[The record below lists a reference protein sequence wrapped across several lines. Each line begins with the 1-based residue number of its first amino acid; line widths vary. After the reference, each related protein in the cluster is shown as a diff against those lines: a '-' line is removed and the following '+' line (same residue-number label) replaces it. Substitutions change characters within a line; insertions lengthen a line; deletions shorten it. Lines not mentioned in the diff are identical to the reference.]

1 MCNRFPL
8 SKVRILDTPGLADTH
23 RLQQDE
29 LHKRDVATQIKNH
42 IDSVTAVLVLVNG
55 TVPRIT
61 VGSNYALSILS
72 AIFTKSLAGNIAFV
86 FTNVLSPLH
95 WNFSEDTIPDVLKE
109 VPHFLINNPVA
120 LQKKYLKLRDDPYMK
135 TGRAEFRKAV
145 KGGEENALETLVELF
160 DWLDRLEPQPMADIV
175 PFYQE
180 AQNIMSILA
189 DTHPPT
195 DQEVAAG
202 KAEDSTVSYIS
213 TLHPELE
220 PYADWVHANQKPAS
234 NANLEQSHKSP
245 EEGEVGN
252 GQLVKVR
259 GGWGQKGQKLRRFA
273 GEKVQQGVRKVK
285 RALSVNRGKVS
296 QTVFLHVGSENEQG
310 TSGT

>member
-1 MCNRFPL
+1 M
-8 SKVRILDTPGLADTH
+8 ADTH

-29 LHKRDVATQIKNH
+29 LHKRDVATQIKSH

-72 AIFTKSLAGNIAFV
+72 AIFTESLAGNIAFV

-120 LQKKYLKLRDDPYMK
+120 LQKKYLKLKDDPYMK

-145 KGGEENALETLVELF
+145 KGGEENALKTLVELF
-160 DWLDRLEPQPMADIV
+160 DWLDRLEPQPMTNVV

-189 DTHPPT
+189 DTHPLA
-195 DQEVAAG
+195 DQEAVAG
-202 KAEDSTVSYIS
+202 KVEDSTVSCLS
-213 TLHPELE
+213 SLHLELE
-220 PYADWVHANQKPAS
+220 PYADWVHADQKPAS
-234 NANLEQSHKSP
+234 NSKLEQSHKSL
-245 EEGEVGN
+245 EGKEVGN
-252 GQLVKVR
+252 QQLVKVR
-259 GGWGQKGQKLRRFA
+259 DGWGQKRRKLQRLA
-273 GEKVQQGVRKVK
+273 EEKVQQGVRKVR

-296 QTVFLHVGSENEQG
+296 QPVFPLVGSDNGQG
-310 TSGT
+310 TSATQIV